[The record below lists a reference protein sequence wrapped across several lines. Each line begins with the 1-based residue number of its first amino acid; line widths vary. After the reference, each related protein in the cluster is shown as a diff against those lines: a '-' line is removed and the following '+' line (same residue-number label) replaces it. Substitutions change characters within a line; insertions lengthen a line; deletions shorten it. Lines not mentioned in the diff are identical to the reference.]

1 MKSLEKDLLNLFIKN
16 IGNNFLIDK
25 ENKLAYDFIPID
37 EESYKI
43 RRWDFTK
50 GVISKNS
57 INLS

>member
-1 MKSLEKDLLNLFIKN
+1 MKPLEKDLLNLFIKN

-37 EESYKI
+37 EESFEI

-50 GVISKNS
+50 GVISKNC